1 MKLEFILIIFFINFV
16 YGNNDDNSG
25 DSDDSTWIL
34 TSSIVIFSMQS
45 GFALLESGIVSKKNT
60 INIMM
65 KNLADVIFG
74 GIIYYFIGY
83 NLIFGS
89 DDNGFISIGNFMNE
103 SEIDRNSGWYYS
115 KYFFHLSFCTTA
127 TTIVSGALCER
138 SKFSAYIIF
147 SLFNTI
153 LYCIPAFWI
162 FNENGWLK
170 QLGVVDFAGA
180 GPVHLL
186 GGASALVGAFMLKPR
201 IEKTQSS
208 SLTNIMFGCF
218 LLWWGWLSFN
228 CGSTFGI
235 TENKWIY
242 ASISAS
248 NTINASIGGGLLGHL
263 YSYIYYKK
271 FDVIII
277 VNSILS
283 SLVAITSC
291 CANVDSYASIII
303 GFISAY
309 LSIISNNKIKKFV
322 DDPVGVFSTHCI
334 GGVVGLISA
343 GLFTKHNLNHR
354 DKIGLFYSGKF
365 DLLLIQ
371 LLEIVSIISWSLI
384 MSFIVFYCID
394 KTIGLRMTE
403 QDEIL
408 GADIKYHIID
418 IEENIVENDNRIH
431 DENIIQIE
439 RNIDIN

>member
-16 YGNNDDNSG
+16 YANDDNSG

-65 KNLADVIFG
+65 KNLADVLFG
-74 GIIYYFIGY
+74 GIVYYFIGY

-89 DDNGFISIGNFMNE
+89 DDNGFIGFGNFIDE

-127 TTIVSGALCER
+127 TTIVSGALAER
-138 SKFSAYIIF
+138 CKFSAYIIF

-153 LYCIPAFWI
+153 LYCIPARWV
-162 FNENGWLK
+162 FNNNGWLK
-170 QLGVVDFAGA
+170 QLGVVDFASA
-180 GPVHLL
+180 GPVHIL
-186 GGASALVGAFMLKPR
+186 GGCSGIVGALMLKPR
-201 IEKTQSS
+201 IEKTRNS

-218 LLWWGWLSFN
+218 LLWFGWLSFN
-228 CGSTFGI
+228 TGSTFGI
-235 TENKWIY
+235 TENKWIL
-242 ASISAS
+242 ATKSAC
-248 NTINASIGGGLLGHL
+248 NTINASIGGGLLGYL

-283 SLVAITSC
+283 SLVAITAC
-291 CANVDSYASIII
+291 CANVDNYASIII

-309 LSIISNNKIKKFV
+309 LSIISNNKIKKIV

-334 GGVVGLISA
+334 GGVVGLIAA
-343 GLFTKHNLNHR
+343 GLFTKHNFN
-354 DKIGLFYSGKF
+354 DWNKIGLLYSGKF

-371 LLEIVSIISWSLI
+371 LLEIVSILSWSLI

-394 KTIGLRMTE
+394 KSIGLRMSE
-403 QDEIL
+403 EDEIL
-408 GADIKYHIID
+408 GADIVYHIID

-431 DENIIQIE
+431 DINIVENE
-439 RNIDIN
+439 RNNE